1 MSLLDEP
8 PAEVTVDEA
17 LVRDLLAD
25 QAPHLASG
33 PVTIIGNGW
42 DNVVARIGAH
52 HVARL
57 PRRQV
62 AVPLIEHEQRWL
74 PVLASRLPVLIPA
87 PVVAGV
93 ASDRFPW
100 PWTVTRWFPGRTA
113 AQAPPADLDR
123 LAETLAAFLSA
134 LHVDA
139 PDDAPSNPV
148 RGIHLAG
155 RRELTAGWLGRLGAS
170 VPADLGAVWEQL
182 CELPAWPGPPQWL
195 HGDLH
200 PDNLVVDDDGLVA
213 VIDWGDLTAGDP
225 ATDLAIAW
233 LLLPPGPRARLRA
246 ELAYDDQTWLRGMGW
261 ALSLGAALAAHSAQN
276 PTYEALGRATL
287 GGILDDLRTR

>member
-1 MSLLDEP
+1 MSLLEQP
-8 PAEVTVDEA
+8 PAEVTVDQD

-25 QAPHLASG
+25 QAPHLAAE
-33 PVTIIGNGW
+33 PVSIVGNGW
-42 DNVVARIGAH
+42 DNVIARVGSDL
-52 HVARL
+52 VARL

-74 PVLASRLPVLIPA
+74 PMLAPRLPVPIPA
-87 PVVAGV
+87 PMVTGV

-123 LAETLAAFLSA
+123 LAATLAAFLRA
-134 LHVDA
+134 LHVEA
-139 PDDAPSNPV
+139 PDDAPANPV
-148 RGIHLAG
+148 RGIHLAR
-155 RRELTAGWLGRLGAS
+155 RRELTAGWLHRLGAS
-170 VPADLGAVWEQL
+170 VPAELGGLWDQL
-182 CELPAWPGPPQWL
+182 CQLPAWPGPPLWL

-200 PDNLVVDDDGLVA
+200 PDNLVVDDDGVVA

-246 ELAYDDQTWLRGMGW
+246 ELPYDDSTWLRGMGW
-261 ALSLGAALAAHSAQN
+261 ALSLGTALAVHSAQN

-287 GGILDDLRTR
+287 RGILDDLRTR